1 MMMRLHLR
9 GSHGFSAQRARKAK
23 SRGPKGLLLEVGP
36 QREPTLLVAKQ
47 ILCMPPCA
55 ELEVATDQDNGDLRE
70 SQKLIVSDMKTGNG
84 ILMRGSLLSTENLLK
99 K

>member
-1 MMMRLHLR
+1 
-9 GSHGFSAQRARKAK
+9 
-23 SRGPKGLLLEVGP
+23 
-36 QREPTLLVAKQ
+36 
-47 ILCMPPCA
+47 MPPCA

-84 ILMRGSLLSTENLLK
+84 MIMCGSLLSAENLLK